1 MWRNKISVVGLV
13 VMLLTMFSC
22 SNQKNTKKSR
32 IYHEINTRYN
42 IYYNAEIAYEEALE
56 KKEDDYL
63 DNLSEMIYM
72 YPSYPEDQGKLG
84 GFDVTIDKC
93 VKAIKLHSI
102 QAKPERNPNKRGDE
116 NYQEWLKQKEF
127 NPFLKTVWL
136 LMAKAEYQSLD
147 YVKAISTFSY
157 ITRLFKNDPDV
168 VAEAKLWMAKAYT
181 QMGWYYEADNI
192 FHQLELTGGVP
203 DSQKDLFS
211 EIYANYLVRNKQYEK
226 SVPYLEHAI
235 KKAGGLQKTRL
246 RYLLGQVYGTI
257 GNNSAAYKAFDDAQ
271 GMTTPYLYSLN
282 ARLQQVKYINPENAE
297 EKKNTMSALK
307 GMTGKKKNEEYLD
320 QIYYAIGNIYM
331 IDKDTL
337 NTIANYQLAIEKST
351 RSGYDKA
358 ITQVALG
365 DIFFKRRDYVKAQPL
380 YPEALGVLGKTYER
394 YNELSLRSEV
404 LDELVVYAEALHLQD
419 SLQVLANMT
428 EDQRL
433 LAINKLIEDQKE
445 KDKQEERE
453 RAQEEWRAENPDD
466 VPDMTAGMPTRPGA
480 TGSSFYFYNRQTVA
494 QGKTSFKRIWGTRKL
509 EDNWRRK
516 DKSST
521 AFDDFDTNM
530 AFDDSQANMGDS
542 TLVAPDGTTITQRP
556 DSVDKYS
563 PEYYL
568 RQIPLTPEALAE
580 SNAIIEDAYFQMGLI
595 YKNKLE
601 DLLLAIDA
609 FDTDIRRF
617 PQTQNLEEIYYQL
630 FLIYSQMGNKTMAD
644 LYRSKLLSEFPA
656 GDYAITLSDPN
667 YEWNMRNLKRLENE
681 LYEST
686 YQAYLASNTRAVQD
700 NYTTVKEKYPLSELM
715 PKFMFLNAL
724 TYAQIADAENFKTN
738 LKDLI
743 DKYPESEV
751 TSLASDMLKELL
763 SGKILVG
770 GGPMRG
776 MIWDI
781 PFTGEDFGPIDSTL
795 TFVDNRD
802 IPHRVL
808 LIYDPDKI
816 DKNELLYNVA
826 DYNFSNFIL
835 QTFDLSFTEI
845 KPFEILQIQGLNSF
859 KNTVEYVNKAFADSA
874 LIDVL
879 DPSIIILPISD
890 ENYSTLTRGRSL
902 NDYFKFFTE
911 NYGSTMPQLVKYWN
925 SQMKSAEEEL
935 EALQPEEAPEE
946 PADTTLIPTTPVEII
961 TSPEKEE
968 PEATD
973 ITEKEPEETT
983 PPKKEGDITKSEP
996 EKEEGIETIITDETI
1011 QKIGGGIQDTQDAIN
1026 EVLSNPVD
1034 GIKNVIS
1041 KVKGKEK
1048 LTKEEKDQIK
1058 EEKRQQ
1064 KELEKEQRAKEK
1076 AVNDSIQAE
1085 EKDKLDAVK
1094 RAEKEKEE
1102 MEKAV
1107 ERAKEDARKAAI
1119 KEKEDARKTR
1129 QQELKDKERLQ
1140 KEKMKERERERN
1152 ERQKQREQER
1162 KDRLKQVEQE
1172 REAKRKQRE
1181 QELKQKEKERAQR
1194 LKDLERERKN
1204 R

>member
-1 MWRNKISVVGLV
+1 MWRNKILIIGSV
-13 VMLLTMFSC
+13 VMLLFMFSC
-22 SNQKNTKKSR
+22 SNQKNTKQSR

-42 IYYNAEIAYEEALE
+42 IYYNAEIAYEEAL
-56 KKEDDYL
+56 KGKEESYQ

-72 YPSYPEDQGKLG
+72 YPTYPADQGKLG
-84 GFDVTIDKC
+84 GFDITIDKC

-116 NYQEWLKQKEF
+116 SYQEWLKQKEF
-127 NPFLKTVWL
+127 NPFLKSVWL

-147 YVKAISTFSY
+147 YVKSISTFSY

-181 QMGWYYEADNI
+181 QMGWDYEADNI

-203 DSQKDLFS
+203 DNQKDLFS

-235 KKAGGLQKTRL
+235 KEAGGLQKTRL
-246 RYLLGQVYGTI
+246 RYLLGQVYGII

-271 GMTTPYLYSLN
+271 GLTTPYLYTLN
-282 ARLQQVKYINPENAE
+282 ARLQQVKYINPENTE
-297 EKKNTMSALK
+297 EKKNTLSVLK
-307 GMTGKKKNEEYLD
+307 GMAGKKKNEEYLD

-337 NTIANYQLAIEKST
+337 NTIANYKLAIEKST

-358 ITQVALG
+358 ITQIALG
-365 DIFFKRRDYVKAQPL
+365 DIYFKRRDYVKAQPL
-380 YPEALGVLGKTYER
+380 YPDALGVLGKTYAR

-428 EDQRL
+428 ENQRL
-433 LAINKLIEDQKE
+433 LVINKIIEDQKE

-466 VPDMTAGMPTRPGA
+466 VPDMTAGMPTRPGVG
-480 TGSSFYFYNRQTVA
+480 GSSFYFYNRQTVA
-494 QGKTSFKRIWGTRKL
+494 QGKTSFKRTWGTRKL

-530 AFDDSQANMGDS
+530 AFEDGQTNIGDS
-542 TLVAPDGTTITQRP
+542 TLIAPDGTPIAERAGS
-556 DSVDKYS
+556 DDKYT

-568 RQIPLTPEALAE
+568 KQIPLTPEALAE

-609 FDTDIRRF
+609 FDTDVRRF

-630 FLIYSQMGNKTMAD
+630 FLIYSQMGNKSMAD
-644 LYRSKLLSEFPA
+644 LYRNKLISEFPT

-667 YEWNMRNLKRLENE
+667 YEWNMRNIKRLENE

-686 YQAYLASNTRAVQD
+686 YQAYLAGNTRMVQN
-700 NYTTVKEKYPLSELM
+700 NYSTVREKYPLSELM
-715 PKFMFLNAL
+715 PKFVFLNAL
-724 TYAQIADAENFKTN
+724 TYAQVADTENFKTN

-743 DKYPESEV
+743 DKYPKSEV
-751 TSLASDMLKELL
+751 APLASDMLKELL

-802 IPHRVL
+802 IPYRIL

-879 DPSIIILPISD
+879 DPSIIMLPISD

-902 NDYFKFFTE
+902 NDYFKFFAE

-925 SQMKSAEEEL
+925 SQMKSVKEEL
-935 EALQPEEAPEE
+935 EAIQPEEHPEQ
-946 PADTTLIPTTPVEII
+946 PSDTTLTPTTPVE
-961 TSPEKEE
+961 TTTPKDGAGSTAVTQEE
-968 PEATD
+968 PKQ
-973 ITEKEPEETT
+973 IT
-983 PPKKEGDITKSEP
+983 PPKKEDGVIESQP
-996 EKEEGIETIITDETI
+996 EKEDGIETIITDDTI

-1034 GIKNVIS
+1034 GIKNIIS
-1041 KVKGKEK
+1041 KVKNKEK
-1048 LTKEEKDQIK
+1048 LTKEEKEQIK
-1058 EEKRQQ
+1058 EEKRLQ
-1064 KELEKEQRAKEK
+1064 KELQKQQREREK
-1076 AVNDSIQAE
+1076 AVTDSIQAE
-1085 EKDKLDAVK
+1085 EKAKQNVIK
-1094 RAEKEKEE
+1094 QAEKEKEE
-1102 MEKAV
+1102 MEKAA

-1119 KEKEDARKTR
+1119 KEKEDTRKAR
-1129 QQELKDKERLQ
+1129 QQELKEKERLQ
-1140 KEKMKERERERN
+1140 QEKLKERERERKN
-1152 ERQKQREQER
+1152 RQKQREQER
-1162 KDRLKQVEQE
+1162 KERLKQVEQE
-1172 REAKRKQRE
+1172 RETKRKQRE
-1181 QELKQKEKERAQR
+1181 QELKQKEKEREQR
-1194 LKDLERERKN
+1194 LKERERERKS